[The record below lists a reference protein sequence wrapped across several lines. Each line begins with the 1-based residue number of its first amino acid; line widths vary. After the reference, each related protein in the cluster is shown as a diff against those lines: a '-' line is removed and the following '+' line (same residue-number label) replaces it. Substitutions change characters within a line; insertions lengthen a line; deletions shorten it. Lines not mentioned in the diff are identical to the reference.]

1 MFSFLYGKV
10 VITRKTTKEKLIREI
25 ENEERY
31 YAKQGKNTCSKFR
44 K

>member
-25 ENEERY
+25 ENEGRY